1 MDSKN
6 SIYSI
11 GEELRVE
18 TEQNYFGLMN
28 IWPYQ
33 PDIPAS
39 SVGLS
44 EEDDSRDGDEAPRD
58 EVTLI
63 MIIR

>member
-1 MDSKN
+1 MCVP
-6 SIYSI
+6 
-11 GEELRVE
+11 GGPGTGLALRSL
-18 TEQNYFGLMN
+18 G
-28 IWPYQ
+28 
-33 PDIPAS
+33 
-39 SVGLS
+39 